1 MPLRTSRSYGF
12 DEDVG
17 ELLRGEAR
25 GLRDERLPFGFKGP
39 VRLLE
44 EREDNRILVRKV
56 MVQATDRRITSSG
69 DGRHGRGS
77 EADFAKEAGGD
88 VENGSKS
95 ALGALLLWGSPDD
108 LTELGLFRV

>member
-1 MPLRTSRSYGF
+1 MLSNQPEYGF

-17 ELLRGEAR
+17 ELPRGEAR
-25 GLRDERLPFGFKGP
+25 GLRDDRLPFGFKGP

-44 EREDNRILVRKV
+44 ERKDNRILVRKV
-56 MVQATDRRITSSG
+56 MVQATDRRITSSA
-69 DGRHGRGS
+69 DGRHGRGF

-88 VENGSKS
+88 VENGSKR
-95 ALGALLLWGSPDD
+95 ALGALLLRGSPDD

>member
-1 MPLRTSRSYGF
+1 MLSNQPEYGF

-25 GLRDERLPFGFKGP
+25 GLRDDRLPFGFKGP

-69 DGRHGRGS
+69 DVRHGRGF

-88 VENGSKS
+88 VQNGSKG
-95 ALGALLLWGSPDD
+95 ALGALLLRRSPDD
-108 LTELGLFRV
+108 LTELRLFRV

>member
-1 MPLRTSRSYGF
+1 MLSNEPEYGF

-17 ELLRGEAR
+17 ELLWGEAR

-56 MVQATDRRITSSG
+56 VVQATDRRITSSG
-69 DGRHGRGS
+69 DGRHGCGF
-77 EADFAKEAGGD
+77 EADFAKESGGD
-88 VENGSKS
+88 VENGSKG
-95 ALGALLLWGSPDD
+95 ALGALLLRGSPDD
-108 LTELGLFRV
+108 LTELRFFRV